1 MLTFFTHF
9 VPFLTCRL
17 HSMESINIL
26 IFLYL
31 QLSECKSKDKNV
43 TLLKFLVSQI
53 YKNEPDLMDFVDD
66 LIPLTLVPEGL
77 YNLSLIQFDLH
88 VEILM

>member
-1 MLTFFTHF
+1 
-9 VPFLTCRL
+9 
-17 HSMESINIL
+17 MESINIL